1 MKCQVTY
8 TWGALVARE
17 MFGLKVTMVPGYEV
31 VQGPEEEPAPEEAE
45 GEEAEG
51 KRPAESKI
59 GVFVLGLFQGTH
71 REM

>member
-1 MKCQVTY
+1 MNKDPYPKETRTPSLLKLYPMKCQVTY

-45 GEEAEG
+45 GE
-51 KRPAESKI
+51 
-59 GVFVLGLFQGTH
+59 
-71 REM
+71 